1 MIILVLVSCMNRHS
15 FSEAALIGNHIRYM
29 RRVKDV
35 TQEELAELIDVSVGW
50 ISRVER
56 GANLPNLKL
65 LFRIAKA
72 LRVQVRELLPL

>member
-1 MIILVLVSCMNRHS
+1 MSQMNIQS
-15 FSEAALIGNHIRYM
+15 VPEAVLIGKQLRYT

-50 ISRVER
+50 ISRIER

-65 LFRIAKA
+65 LFRIAKV
-72 LRVQVRELLPL
+72 LQVRVNELLPL